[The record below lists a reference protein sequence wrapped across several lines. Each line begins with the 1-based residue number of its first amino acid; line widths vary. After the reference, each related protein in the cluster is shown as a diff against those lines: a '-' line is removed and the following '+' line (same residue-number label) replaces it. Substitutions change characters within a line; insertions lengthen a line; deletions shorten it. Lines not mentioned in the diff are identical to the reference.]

1 MRYPK
6 LIRKQDCKTPI
17 TVTLFNDDIGEDGEP
32 LINGSIDTTCNYQNS
47 SKRVLT
53 NDDHQIEI
61 SGVALF
67 SDDIFP
73 ETENISS
80 GEVIIFGSTRQIAKG
95 TKARNPDGSVN
106 YIRLELV

>member
-17 TVTLFNDDIGEDGEP
+17 SIKLYNDDIGEDGEP
-32 LINGSIDTTCNYQNS
+32 LTDGSIDTFCNYQNS

-61 SGVALF
+61 SGVASF
-67 SDDIFP
+67 PEDIFP
-73 ETENISS
+73 NIEDISS
-80 GEVIIFGSTRQIAKG
+80 GEAVIFGANRQIAKG
-95 TKARNPDGSVN
+95 VKARNPDGSVN
-106 YIRLELV
+106 YIRLELM